1 MNIKDKLAAVLNRYR
16 QYRAQRRLA
25 YAKARLRHYQ
35 ATKGHHPCE
44 ARGTATKNTKTN
56 PWNIRQPK
64 SRRQPSRFAKL
75 AVFKKRYGI
84 N

>member
-16 QYRAQRRLA
+16 
-25 YAKARLRHYQ
+25 HYQ
-35 ATKGHHPCE
+35 ATKGHHPCA
-44 ARGTATKNTKTN
+44 ARGTASKNTKTN